1 MRASEQMIESGQLTV
16 TTRGDLSQHGTL
28 PVRVR
33 TCEGRLVASG
43 VTEQPLAVPPGAYEV
58 SVVKP
63 DLVEYVYASIVEVV
77 AEQTSSIALGATAP
91 AEAESLSAYTQ
102 AESSAPGLAMA
113 SPDQIEAEIKCLD
126 AQIWRGRWMDR
137 WASIESA
144 FTEGLQTKK
153 VQLSERDPLI
163 IDSDHEDDRFLL
175 TPYERDGKT
184 ILRFSIVPHDECI
197 ACVGDEGEDS
207 QIAVTL
213 RPGFIHPT
221 LQYRSLR
228 SDEANALLDF
238 VDSGALTDMQSVTA
252 PMIERGAAGMLDAQ
266 FSLLR
271 GTLGAYVMLRA
282 NNVEKLEP
290 WLEEMG
296 EKAPGLSDLR
306 IMRAELLGRLGRH
319 AEAVEEIK
327 IALVSL
333 CPWFR
338 SGIAYLLDRLR
349 LYLDIEDE
357 DKATLPMTQIDW
369 EVFAF
374 AKSRLEKLSPFLV
387 SRNLFTT
394 FDIPK

>member
-1 MRASEQMIESGQLTV
+1 MSESGQLIV
-16 TTRGDLSQHGTL
+16 TTQGDLSHQGIL

-33 TCEGRLVASG
+33 TAEGRLVSSG
-43 VTEQPLAVPPGAYEV
+43 VTGEALKLPPGAYEV

-63 DLVEYVYASIVEVV
+63 DLVEFANATMVEIVS
-77 AEQTSSIALGATAP
+77 EQSASIALGTTAP
-91 AEAESLSAYTQ
+91 AEPESLSAYTQ
-102 AESSAPGLAMA
+102 VESSAPGLAMA
-113 SPDQIEAEIKCLD
+113 SAEQTQIEIKCLD
-126 AQIWRGRWMDR
+126 AQIWRGRWMAS
-137 WASIESA
+137 WPSIEAA
-144 FTEGLQTKK
+144 FAEGLQKET
-153 VQLSERDPLI
+153 VRLSERDALVLA
-163 IDSDHEDDRFLL
+163 SDHEDDRFLL
-175 TPYERDGKT
+175 TPYERDDKT
-184 ILRFSIVPHDECI
+184 ILRFSIVPHDECV
-197 ACVGDEGEDS
+197 ACVGDERDEAK
-207 QIAVTL
+207 IAVTL
-213 RPGFIHPT
+213 RPGFIQPT

-228 SDEANALLDF
+228 SEEANALLDF
-238 VDSGALTDMQSVTA
+238 VDSGALNDMQSVTA
-252 PMIERGAAGMLDAQ
+252 PMIERGVAAMLDAQ

-290 WLEEMG
+290 WLAEMG
-296 EKAPGLSDLR
+296 EKAPGLSDIR

-319 AEAVEEIK
+319 AEAVDEIK

-357 DKATLPMTQIDW
+357 DKATLPMTEVDW

-387 SRNLFTT
+387 TRNLFTT